1 VIVVAVDVKR
11 VVVEN
16 VVMTVGAVAAIVV
29 VVVVSVVGNSKK
41 FINET

>member
-1 VIVVAVDVKR
+1 VDVKR

-16 VVMTVGAVAAIVV
+16 VVMTVEAVAAIVV